1 MTTTKKTRKPRK
13 KTVLGLTDRDVDVGF
28 KPLRSINPQAQF
40 FQSLLAADRNNAM
53 LNSLRASQERYR
65 EDIETAKKQ
74 NAILSADVEQLKS
87 VSIPPK
93 GSKQESVS
101 IAARE
106 DSEEFFTPAA
116 VIPGTTTKNY
126 ASKIRSVIR
135 DSKQNKTYLE
145 EDIIAMSRA
154 NLSDIDVALTTPF
167 APSASKVAS
176 GRRVGNDFYPNRRPN
191 PTAAIVRQQQ
201 SSSDELTGKSQL
213 VSRDAVLRQSAAENL
228 DLRNTSLSAYNQL
241 ALSEDDRKLYD

>member
-28 KPLRSINPQAQF
+28 KALRPLNPQAQF

-53 LNSLRASQERYR
+53 LNSLRASQDRYK

-87 VSIPPK
+87 VSIPK

-101 IAARE
+101 IAAPRE
-106 DSEEFFTPAA
+106 DSKEFFTPAA
-116 VIPGTTTKNY
+116 EISGTNFPD
-126 ASKIRSVIR
+126 KIRSFIR
-135 DSKQNKTYLE
+135 DSKKNKTYLE
-145 EDIIAMSRA
+145 EDILAMSRA

-167 APSASKVAS
+167 APSASKNAPS
-176 GRRVGNDFYPNRRPN
+176 GRRIINQNRRPN
-191 PTAAIVRQQQ
+191 PTAAIIRQQQ

-213 VSRDAVLRQSAAENL
+213 VSRDAVLRQSAAESV
-228 DLRNTSLSAYNQL
+228 DLRNTSLNAYRQL
-241 ALSEDDRKLYD
+241 AVDEVERRLYD

>member
-13 KTVLGLTDRDVDVGF
+13 KTAVQGLTDRVIDVGF
-28 KPLRSINPQAQF
+28 KPLRPINQAQF

-53 LNSLRASQERYR
+53 LNSLRASQERYK
-65 EDIETAKKQ
+65 EDIDTAKKQ

-101 IAARE
+101 IAAPQ
-106 DSEEFFTPAA
+106 DGSKDFFTPAA
-116 VIPGTTTKNY
+116 ETTTNY

-145 EDIIAMSRA
+145 EDILAMSRA

-167 APSASKVAS
+167 APSASKNAPS
-176 GRRVGNDFYPNRRPN
+176 GRRIINQNRRPN
-191 PTAAIVRQQQ
+191 PTAAIIRQQQ

-213 VSRDAVLRQSAAENL
+213 VSRDAVLRQSAAESV
-228 DLRNTSLSAYNQL
+228 DLRNTSLNAYRQL
-241 ALSEDDRKLYD
+241 AVDEEERRLYD

>member
-13 KTVLGLTDRDVDVGF
+13 KTVVGLTDRDIDVGF
-28 KPLRSINPQAQF
+28 KPLRPINQAQF

-53 LNSLRASQERYR
+53 LNSLRASQERYK
-65 EDIETAKKQ
+65 EDIDTAKKQ

-101 IAARE
+101 IAAPQ
-106 DSEEFFTPAA
+106 DGSKEFFTPAA
-116 VIPGTTTKNY
+116 ETTNY

-145 EDIIAMSRA
+145 EDILAMSRA

-167 APSASKVAS
+167 APSASKNAPS
-176 GRRVGNDFYPNRRPN
+176 GRRIINQNRRPN
-191 PTAAIVRQQQ
+191 PTAAIIRQQQ

-213 VSRDAVLRQSAAENL
+213 VSRDAVLRQSAAESV
-228 DLRNTSLSAYNQL
+228 DLRNTSLNAYRQL
-241 ALSEDDRKLYD
+241 AVDEEERRLYD

>member
-13 KTVLGLTDRDVDVGF
+13 KTVVGLTDRDIDVGF
-28 KPLRSINPQAQF
+28 KPLRPINQAQF

-53 LNSLRASQERYR
+53 LNSLRASQERYK
-65 EDIETAKKQ
+65 EDIDTAKKQ

-101 IAARE
+101 IAAPQ
-106 DSEEFFTPAA
+106 DGSKEFFTPAA
-116 VIPGTTTKNY
+116 ETTNY

-145 EDIIAMSRA
+145 EDILAMSRA

-167 APSASKVAS
+167 APSASKNAPS
-176 GRRVGNDFYPNRRPN
+176 GRRIINQNRRPN
-191 PTAAIVRQQQ
+191 PTAAIIRQQQ

-213 VSRDAVLRQSAAENL
+213 VSRDAVLRQSAAESV
-228 DLRNTSLSAYNQL
+228 DLRNTSLNAYRQL
-241 ALSEDDRKLYD
+241 AVDEEDRLLYD